1 MGKVQELIYFF
12 TSLTKIAGNGIEE
25 EEPEFCKKMNEKI
38 EAHKKY
44 ETLDGDD
51 DVLLFN
57 KATFTVRRFKELAAS
72 KFRNILLEANA
83 VEVNKL
89 QKRIIEVMKELP
101 INEET
106 KIRGGDIN
114 WNSPQE
120 GIECQ
125 ILKIGSKG
133 WQKGKVQIEVN
144 FNLNSWETQ
153 TSIKFCPDEPLEPK
167 SPLDDIRQSEEY
179 KKLSNNN

>member
-1 MGKVQELIYFF
+1 M
-12 TSLTKIAGNGIEE
+12 T
-25 EEPEFCKKMNEKI
+25 EKN

-44 ETLDGDD
+44 DTLDGDD

-57 KATFTVRRFKELAAS
+57 QATFTVRRFKELAAS
-72 KFRNILLEANA
+72 KFSKI
-83 VEVNKL
+83 VETYVAEGHQPHN
-89 QKRIIEVMKELP
+89 QKPIIDWMKELR

-106 KIRGGDIN
+106 LIIGGHIN

-120 GIECQ
+120 GIDCQ
-125 ILKIGSKG
+125 VIKIGSKG
-133 WQKGKVQIEVN
+133 WQKGKVQIEVSKN
-144 FNLNSWETQ
+144 IKSGEAE
-153 TSIKFCPDEPLEPK
+153 TSIKFCPDEPVEPK

>member
-1 MGKVQELIYFF
+1 VG
-12 TSLTKIAGNGIEE
+12 
-25 EEPEFCKKMNEKI
+25 KKMKDQIKSNKN
-38 EAHKKY
+38 Y
-44 ETLDGDD
+44 EILDGDD
-51 DVLLFN
+51 DVLLLG
-57 KATFTVRRFKELAAS
+57 KAAFTVRQFKEIAS
-72 KFRNILLEANA
+72 RKFSDIMLN
-83 VEVNKL
+83 NK
-89 QKRIIEVMKELP
+89 QTVRKWTPQESPPVKSIIDWMQSLP

-106 KIRGGDIN
+106 TIPAGDIN

-120 GIECQ
+120 GIDCQ
-125 ILKIGSKG
+125 VLKIGSKG

-144 FNLNSWETQ
+144 KNFKSGEAQ